1 LGKVEGGDPYQERYR
16 MVTAVILPRQGQ
28 TVESCVI
35 GQWHKRVGDA
45 VAVGDDLFTYET
57 DKAAF
62 DETAKVGGEMLA
74 IFFAEGDDVPCLETV
89 CVIGTKG
96 EDISAWLPP
105 AAEAA
110 PPATS
115 GAVAGAVAAAIP
127 ANRSAPSV
135 GGPVTGADT
144 DSWAIS
150 PRARRL
156 AEKHHADLRAVVP
169 SGPKDRVIERDVQ
182 ALIDAGRL
190 ATGTAGSD
198 YALAT
203 AGTGIGG
210 RMAVADIESS
220 GAPMRRTAPAAEAQ
234 ADSYEEKHSTI
245 RKLIARS
252 MNHSLSTMAQLTYNA
267 TFDATAMLE
276 FRARLKQA
284 KASGIAERMGLAQ
297 TTITLN
303 DLILYA
309 VSRVV
314 KTHRL
319 CNAAFHEDRMV
330 FFNYVNLGVAVD
342 TPRGL
347 MVPTLFQ
354 ADRLSLAEISS
365 QAKSLSAECR
375 QGTISPDKLKDGTFT
390 VTNLGSLGIESF
402 TPVINPPQTAILGVN
417 CLKTHFRDVDGVA
430 VPYPSMSLS
439 LTCDHRAVD
448 GAPAARFLKDLGS
461 ALENFSLLLLK

>member
-1 LGKVEGGDPYQERYR
+1 

-45 VAVGDDLFTYET
+45 VAAGDTLFTYET

-62 DETAKVGGEMLA
+62 DEAAKVGGEMLA

-89 CVIGTKG
+89 CVIGQPG
-96 EDISAWLPP
+96 EDYSAFVP
-105 AAEAA
+105 AGVAEANTA
-110 PPATS
+110 PTLAAPGLAP
-115 GAVAGAVAAAIP
+115 VLPVPVLAAAP
-127 ANRSAPSV
+127 SAPAD
-135 GGPVTGADT
+135 GPIRAL
-144 DSWAIS
+144 S

-190 ATGTAGSD
+190 ATGAAASD

-210 RMAVADIESS
+210 RVAVADVASS
-220 GAPMRRTAPAAEAQ
+220 GAPTLRAAPAAEAEAE

-245 RKLIARS
+245 RTLIARS

-314 KTHRL
+314 KAHRL

>member
-1 LGKVEGGDPYQERYR
+1 

-45 VAVGDDLFTYET
+45 VAAGDTLFTYET

-62 DETAKVGGEMLA
+62 DEAAKVGGEMLA

-96 EDISAWLPP
+96 EDISAWLP
-105 AAEAA
+105 AATEAA

-115 GAVAGAVAAAIP
+115 GAVAGATAAAIP

-135 GGPVTGADT
+135 GGPVTGADI
-144 DSWAIS
+144 DSLAIS

-190 ATGTAGSD
+190 ATGAAGSD

-210 RMAVADIESS
+210 RVAVADIASS
-220 GAPMRRTAPAAEAQ
+220 GAPMLRAAPAPAAEAE

-252 MNHSLSTMAQLTYNA
+252 MNRSLSTMAQLTYNA

-297 TTITLN
+297 TNITLN

-314 KTHRL
+314 KAHRL

-448 GAPAARFLKDLGS
+448 GAPAARFLKDLGN

>member
-1 LGKVEGGDPYQERYR
+1 

-35 GQWHKRVGDA
+35 GRWHKRVGDT

-62 DETAKVGGEMLA
+62 DEAAKVGGEMLA

-96 EDISAWLPP
+96 EDVSAWLPA

-115 GAVAGAVAAAIP
+115 GAAAGATAAAIP
-127 ANRSAPSV
+127 ASRSVPS
-135 GGPVTGADT
+135 TGVPITEADT
-144 DSWAIS
+144 DSLAIS

-190 ATGTAGSD
+190 ATGAAGSD

-210 RMAVADIESS
+210 RVAVADIESS
-220 GAPMRRTAPAAEAQ
+220 GAPTLRAAPAPAPAPAAEAEAEAEAEIQ

-252 MNHSLSTMAQLTYNA
+252 MNRSLSTMAQLTYNA

-314 KTHRL
+314 KAHRL

-365 QAKSLSAECR
+365 QAKSLSTACQ

-448 GAPAARFLKDLGS
+448 GAPAARFLKDLGN

>member
-1 LGKVEGGDPYQERYR
+1 

-35 GQWHKRVGDA
+35 GRWHKRVGDT

-96 EDISAWLPP
+96 EDISAWLP
-105 AAEAA
+105 AATEAA

-115 GAVAGAVAAAIP
+115 GAAAGATAAAIP
-127 ANRSAPSV
+127 ASRSVPS
-135 GGPVTGADT
+135 TGVPITEADT
-144 DSWAIS
+144 DSLAIS

-190 ATGTAGSD
+190 ATGAAGSD

-210 RMAVADIESS
+210 RVAVADIASP
-220 GAPMRRTAPAAEAQ
+220 GAPTRRAALAAEAQ

-245 RKLIARS
+245 RTLIARS

-314 KTHRL
+314 KAHRL